1 MISGTRTTPGIVSRT
16 MVDGLESNLDR
27 LQRLQEQI
35 SSGKLVNRP
44 SDSPVAAVASMQIRS
59 DRSRTTQHSRN
70 ADDGRG
76 WLNTADTALT
86 SSLSNIG
93 RVRELLGQSL
103 SGAISPE
110 ARQAIAQEVDSLR
123 SGVIDLANTRYLGR
137 AVFAGT
143 ANTDKA
149 YDPSSGSYLGDDGA
163 VERTIAPGAKVQVN
177 TTGPSA
183 FGLETDPDRLF
194 KVLSD
199 IVNDLNTNNDA
210 GLNADLSRLDKA
222 TSTVASAL
230 GAVGA
235 RYNRVESM
243 QNAAASKLVT
253 LADQLSAAEDIDLPR
268 TIMELQLQQTAYQAA
283 LGSTA
288 KVIQPSLLDFLR

>member
-1 MISGTRTTPGIVSRT
+1 MISGTRTTPGIVSRAMT
-16 MVDGLESNLDR
+16 DGLESNLDR

-35 SSGKLVNRP
+35 SSGRLVNRP

-59 DRSRTTQHSRN
+59 DRTRTTQYSRN

-76 WLNTADTALT
+76 WLNSADTALT
-86 SSLSNIG
+86 SSLTSVG

-103 SGAISPE
+103 SGAITPE
-110 ARQAIAQEVDSLR
+110 ARQTIAQEVAALR
-123 SGVIDLANTRYLGR
+123 SSVVDLANTRYLGR

-149 YDPSSGSYLGDDGA
+149 YDAAGTYLGDNGT
-163 VERTIAPGAKVQVN
+163 VQRTVAPGAPVQVN
-177 TTGPSA
+177 TTGPAA
-183 FGLETDPDRLF
+183 FGSGPDALF
-194 KVLSD
+194 AVLGD
-199 IVNDLNTNNDA
+199 IVTHLQNNDDA
-210 GLNADLSRLDKA
+210 GLNADLTRLDSA
-222 TSTVASAL
+222 TSTVQNAL

-243 QNAAASKLVT
+243 QNAAASKIVT
-253 LADQLSAAEDIDLPR
+253 LTDQLSANEDIDLPK

-283 LGSTA
+283 LSSTA
-288 KVIQPSLLDFLR
+288 KVIQPSLLDFLK

>member
-1 MISGTRTTPGIVSRT
+1 MISGTRTTPGLVSRAMT
-16 MVDGLESNLDR
+16 DGLEANLDR

-35 SSGKLVNRP
+35 SSGRLVNRP
-44 SDSPVAAVASMQIRS
+44 SDSPVATVASMQIRS
-59 DRSRTTQHSRN
+59 DRARTTQHSRN

-86 SSLSNIG
+86 SSLSSIT
-93 RVRELLGQSL
+93 RVRELLGAGV
-103 SGAISPE
+103 SGAVSPE
-110 ARQAIAQEVDSLR
+110 ARNAMAQEVLSLR

-137 AVFAGT
+137 PVFAGT
-143 ANTDKA
+143 AQTDKA
-149 YDPSSGSYLGDDGA
+149 YDASGTYLGDNGA
-163 VERTIAPGAKVQVN
+163 VQRTVAPGATVQVN
-177 TTGPSA
+177 TTGPTA
-183 FGLETDPDRLF
+183 FGSGPDALF
-194 KVLSD
+194 TVLSD
-199 IVNDLNTNNDA
+199 IATHLQSGDTDA
-210 GLNADLSRLDKA
+210 LNADLTRLDSA
-222 TSTVASAL
+222 TNTVQTAL

-253 LADQLSAAEDIDLPR
+253 LTDQLSANEDIDLPK

-288 KVIQPSLLDFLR
+288 KVIQPSLMDFLR

>member
-16 MVDGLESNLDR
+16 MVNGLESNLDR

-59 DRSRTTQHSRN
+59 DRTRTTQYSRN

-86 SSLSNIG
+86 SSLTSIG

-110 ARQAIAQEVDSLR
+110 ARTAISQEVDALR
-123 SGVIDLANTRYLGR
+123 SGVLDLANTRYLGR

-149 YDPSSGSYLGDDGA
+149 YDATGTYLGDNGA
-163 VERTIAPGAKVQVN
+163 VQRTVAPGSSVQVN
-177 TTGPSA
+177 TTGPTA
-183 FGLETDPDRLF
+183 FGSGPDALF
-194 KVLSD
+194 TVLSD
-199 IVNDLNTNNDA
+199 IVTHLQNNDDV
-210 GLNADLSRLDKA
+210 GLNADLTRLDKA
-222 TSTVASAL
+222 TSNVQSAL

-253 LADQLSAAEDIDLPR
+253 LTDQLSATEDIDLPR

>member
-59 DRSRTTQHSRN
+59 DRARTTQHSRN

-76 WLNTADTALT
+76 WLGTADTALT
-86 SSLSNIG
+86 SSLTSIG
-93 RVRELLGQSL
+93 RVRELLGSSL
-103 SGAISPE
+103 SGAISPD
-110 ARQAIAQEVDSLR
+110 ARNAMAQEVESLR
-123 SGVIDLANTRYLGR
+123 QGVVNLANTRYLGR
-137 AVFAGT
+137 PVFAGT
-143 ANTDKA
+143 ANTPNA
-149 YDPSSGSYLGDDGA
+149 YDASGAYLGDSG
-163 VERTIAPGAKVQVN
+163 VIQRTVAPGATVQVN
-177 TTGPSA
+177 TTGPTA
-183 FGLETDPDRLF
+183 FGSGPDALF
-194 KVLSD
+194 SVLGD
-199 IVNDLNTNNDA
+199 IVTHLRNNDDA
-210 GLNADLSRLDKA
+210 GLNADLDRLDKA
-222 TSTVASAL
+222 AGTVQNAL
-230 GAVGA
+230 AEVGA

-253 LADQLSAAEDIDLPR
+253 LTDQLSATEDIDLPK

>member
-35 SSGKLVNRP
+35 SSGRLVNRP

-76 WLNTADTALT
+76 WLGTADTALT
-86 SSLSNIG
+86 SSLARLGS
-93 RVRELLGQSL
+93 VRELLGSSL
-103 SGAISPE
+103 SGAIDAD
-110 ARQAIAQEVDSLR
+110 ARAAMAQEVESLR
-123 SGVIDLANTRYLGR
+123 QGVVNLANTRYLGR
-137 AVFAGT
+137 PIFAGT
-143 ANTDKA
+143 SSADNA
-149 YDPSSGSYLGDDGA
+149 YDGAGTYLGDNG
-163 VERTIAPGAKVQVN
+163 VVQRTVAPGATVQVN
-177 TTGPSA
+177 TTGPTA
-183 FGLETDPDRLF
+183 FGSGPDALF
-194 KVLSD
+194 AVLGDS
-199 IVNDLNTNNDA
+199 VTHLRNNDDVN
-210 GLNADLSRLDKA
+210 LNADLTRLDTA
-222 TSTVASAL
+222 TGNVRNAL
-230 GAVGA
+230 ADVGA

-253 LADQLSAAEDIDLPR
+253 LTDQLSANEDIDLPR

-288 KVIQPSLLDFLR
+288 KVIQPSLMDFLR